1 MLVSDPLVLPVAV
14 DPLGAPASVVDA
26 FGELGLVCA
35 TIVLHVTDKR
45 AIPRKSA
52 CEKRR
57 RANGRNEL

>member
-1 MLVSDPLVLPVAV
+1 
-14 DPLGAPASVVDA
+14 VDA

-35 TIVLHVTDKR
+35 TIVLHVTNKR